1 MTGLR
6 LPPFRIIH
14 AAYVASDFEAGKR
27 RLAALFGADSFQ
39 LLFDVPI
46 PVPGGEALINVAV
59 ADVNGVTLE
68 IIQPAGGKDH
78 VYRQVLPDDPEDIAF
93 HHFAT
98 RIDSE
103 AEWDLANAAATSHGL
118 DMPVWAE
125 ADPGASYLYLDTRP
139 QLGHMLEF
147 LWFRGQ
153 GAEAAIFD
161 SATSEG
167 PFG

>member
-27 RLAALFGADSFQ
+27 RLSAMFGAQGFQ

-46 PVPGGEALINVAV
+46 PVPGGEAIINIAV

-78 VYRQVLPDDPEDIAF
+78 VYRQVLPANPEDIAF

-98 RIDSE
+98 RIADQS
-103 AEWDLANAAATSHGL
+103 EWDMVEQTAKANGL
-118 DMPVWAE
+118 DVPVRGHTE
-125 ADPGASYLYLDTRP
+125 AGISYIYLDTRP
-139 QLGHMLEF
+139 RLGHMLEF
-147 LWFRGQ
+147 IWDG
-153 GAEAAIFD
+153 GA
-161 SATSEG
+161 G
-167 PFG
+167 G